1 MYHSASRRVK
11 SNRGGTAIFQSVGRL
26 SDNKMPSGSR
36 SNHVYTSPNF
46 KPSSTFNFWNDLTL
60 NQTTRNKWDNKSV
73 TINLTEYSK
82 AGSLNMRV
90 DNMLN
95 QNTSMMI

>member
-1 MYHSASRRVK
+1 
-11 SNRGGTAIFQSVGRL
+11 VGRL
-26 SDNKMPSGSR
+26 SDSKAPSGSR

-73 TINLTEYSK
+73 TINLTDYM
-82 AGSLNMRV
+82 GSQLNMKV
-90 DNMLN
+90 DNIIN
-95 QNTSMMI
+95 QNTSKMI